1 MKVKIDRTKTNGVEI
16 ILSIELKVLKQEKQ
30 EVGDDV
36 SVCFEHPP
44 WSQHPAK
51 FNCLKSV

>member
-36 SVCFEHPP
+36 SFCFEHPP